1 MTKPQILPS
10 QRDLFDIPADVAY
23 LNCAYM
29 SPLSRAAVAA
39 GEAGMRRKA
48 RPWEVTPQDFFTDSE
63 RVRALFAQIINAT
76 ADDIALV
83 PAASYGIAVA
93 AQALPLQ
100 AGQSVLTLAEQFPS
114 NVYRWMEKA
123 RAANARYV
131 TVPRP
136 ADDDWTAAVL
146 SHIDRSTAIVALPH
160 CHWTDGGLLDLIA
173 IRKAC
178 NAVGAALC
186 IDATQSLGALPFDV
200 AEIDPDFLAVGGYK
214 WLMGPYSFGYLY
226 VARRWQQ
233 AVPLEQN
240 WIARKDSENFAGLVD
255 YKSEY
260 QPGARRFDVGE
271 RSNFALT
278 PAAIAALQMLLDW
291 GIENIQATLAA
302 RNAAIAERAEAELGL
317 SSAPAHR
324 RAGHF
329 LGLRFGGEVPVDL
342 PARLA
347 AKKVYVSVRGRS
359 MRVTPHLYNSDE
371 DVERLFSVMKT
382 ALKR

>member
-10 QRDLFDIPADVAY
+10 QRHLFDIPADVAY